1 MKFRGL
7 TSFTYP
13 PRPDVKS
20 AVARLRELGVFA
32 DATDRELKRIVRAG
46 HVVSIPQGW
55 SLIWE
60 KTPADKAYVV
70 LEGTASVQHDHLA
83 FAEVRAGELI
93 GEMAI
98 VNHKLRSATV
108 VATTPLEV
116 LHFTREAVERL
127 GSEVPS
133 FRQELAASIASRA
146 S

>member
-1 MKFRGL
+1 MRFRGL

-20 AVARLRELGVFA
+20 AVARLKVLGVFA
-32 DATDRELKRIVRAG
+32 GASDRELKRIVKAG

-60 KTPADKAYVV
+60 RTPADKAYVV
-70 LEGTASVQHDHLA
+70 LEGTASVQHDHLE
-83 FAEVRAGELI
+83 FAEIREGELI

-98 VNHKLRSATV
+98 ITHKLRSATV

-127 GSEVPS
+127 SGELPA
-133 FRQELAASIASRA
+133 FRQELAASLASRA